1 MGKRLVKRQRH
12 PGWHLALSGLLLAGA
27 TTFLLYTPS
36 PERASDLRLSSGRSL
51 PVIAPAPA
59 PVPYQAANAGQLADT
74 LYAGIDSALA
84 DLGIWS
90 ALYSKSRDRME
101 VGVPADLPLAEANLG
116 ISQFVQRL
124 GGQVFSASERRGQVE
139 IRCGF
144 GEVQTTTFILAPV
157 AERRRT
163 GNIAIVIDDFADDDP
178 IAAHFCAI
186 PQPLTFSI
194 LPGAGQAHPLVE
206 RVRTNGHEVLVHLPM
221 EPKGGASPG
230 ANAILVGLDAAEI
243 RRRVRRALRSVPH
256 ARGINNHMGSKATA
270 DERVMRLVLSEL
282 KNRNLLFLDSRTT
295 VSSVA
300 YQLAVDMDLRAFNR
314 DLFIDEI
321 ADVQTIRGK
330 LWELAAIAARA
341 GQAIGVG
348 HNRRETLIALLAA
361 LPQLERRGFRF
372 VPISRLLP

>member
-27 TTFLLYTPS
+27 ILFLLYKPLLDQTGP
-36 PERASDLRLSSGRSL
+36 L
-51 PVIAPAPA
+51 PVIAPATA
-59 PVPYQAANAGQLADT
+59 PVPYQVTNASQLADT

-84 DLGIWS
+84 DLGIWP
-90 ALYSKSRDRME
+90 ALYSKHRREYFDQIK

-116 ISQFVQRL
+116 ISRFVQQL
-124 GGQVFSASERRGQVE
+124 GGQVLSASERRGQVE

-144 GEVQTTTFILAPV
+144 GEVRTTIFSLAPV

-163 GNIAIVIDDFADDDP
+163 GNIAIVIDDFAEDDP

-194 LPGAGQAHPLVE
+194 LPRASQTHALAE
-206 RVRTNGHEVLVHLPM
+206 RVRVSGHEVLVHLPM
-221 EPKGGASPG
+221 ESQGDVSLS
-230 ANAILVGLDAAEI
+230 ANAILVGLDDEEI
-243 RRRVRRALRSVPH
+243 RRRVRLALQRVPH

-270 DERVMRLVLSEL
+270 DRRVMRLVLSEL
-282 KNRNLLFLDSRTT
+282 KDRGLFFLDSRTT
-295 VSSVA
+295 ASSVA
-300 YQLAVDMDLRAFNR
+300 YQLAVDMDIRAFNR

-321 ADVQTIRGK
+321 ADAPTIRDK
-330 LWELAAIAARA
+330 LWELAAIAAQSS
-341 GQAIGVG
+341 QAIGVG
-348 HNRRETLIALLAA
+348 HNRRETLIALSTA

-372 VPISRLLP
+372 VLVSQLQP

>member
-12 PGWHLALSGLLLAGA
+12 PGWHLILSGLLLAGA
-27 TTFLLYTPS
+27 ILFLLYTPS
-36 PERASDLRLSSGRSL
+36 EQTSDL
-51 PVIAPAPA
+51 PIIPPTPA
-59 PVPYQAANAGQLADT
+59 PVSYQAANADQLADT

-84 DLGIWS
+84 DLGIRP
-90 ALYSKSRDRME
+90 ALYSKHRQEYFDRIE

-116 ISQFVQRL
+116 ISHFVQRL
-124 GGQVFSASERRGQVE
+124 GGQVLSASERRGQVE

-144 GEVQTTTFILAPV
+144 GEVQTTTFILDRV

-163 GNIAIVIDDFADDDP
+163 GNIAIVIDDFADDDL

-186 PQPLTFSI
+186 PQALTFSI
-194 LPGAGQAHPLVE
+194 LPGEGQAHALAE

-221 EPKGGASPG
+221 EPQGGTSPG
-230 ANAILVGLDAAEI
+230 VNAILVDLDDAEI
-243 RRRVRRALRSVPH
+243 RRRVRRALQRVPH

-270 DERVMRLVLSEL
+270 DERVMRLVLAEL
-282 KNRNLLFLDSRTT
+282 KSRNLLFLDSRTT
-295 VSSVA
+295 ASSVA
-300 YQLAVDMDLRAFNR
+300 YQLAVDMDIRAINR

-321 ADVQTIRGK
+321 ADAPTIRDK
-330 LWELAAIAARA
+330 LWELAAIAAQS

-348 HNRRETLIALLAA
+348 HNRRETLIALLAT

-372 VPISRLLP
+372 VSVSRLLP